1 MIASDAARRFI
12 RLHESRVQGMWDST
26 RAHDYQFATT
36 TPLASEQ
43 LGHAGLARLRRI
55 NALLGRAAREDAR
68 IGSLLVDV
76 AGQVR
81 PFAALL
87 SPSILLRAAF
97 VHATGRALGA
107 TESMLGKS

>member
-1 MIASDAARRFI
+1 
-12 RLHESRVQGMWDST
+12 MWDST

-36 TPLASEQ
+36 TPLASER

-97 VHATGRALGA
+97 VHATGRALAA
-107 TESMLGKS
+107 TAPMLGKS